1 METIKVDILNPKA
14 KTILKNLADLNL
26 IRIKRTRVKSELREL
41 LTRLRINQEE
51 SPSLEEITSEVELV
65 RPHQFF
71 IGKRAVHVGGVEKVH
86 PQLQGPVNCGD

>member
-26 IRIKRTRVKSELREL
+26 IRIKSTKIKSELKDL
-41 LTRLRINQEE
+41 LARLRISQDD

-65 RPHQFF
+65 R
-71 IGKRAVHVGGVEKVH
+71 KSRYEK
-86 PQLQGPVNCGD
+86 